1 MAKKKNY
8 CSFCGRE
15 EHEVERLIQSPEED
29 DVFICNECIED
40 SAELLDSFREY
51 DENEQNREITL
62 WKPIEIN
69 SEHVEDNIG

>member
-15 EHEVERLIQSPEED
+15 EDEVERLVQSPEED

-40 SAELLDSFREY
+40 SAELIGSVL
-51 DENEQNREITL
+51 ENMIKMSR
-62 WKPIEIN
+62 
-69 SEHVEDNIG
+69 IGKLRC